1 MNHKVKNLYI
11 HIPFCKSICTYCD
24 FVRQIPKS
32 QVQEDQYI
40 NLICSQINKEIK
52 NKFKTIYIGGGTP
65 NSLSFNNL
73 EKLLKVCKKIRSINC
88 EFTIE
93 ANPEFINLE
102 QVKLFQQYKVNRIS
116 LGVQSANEKI
126 NQKFNRKH
134 SMNDVCDAIK
144 LLKKHNINN
153 ISLDFIYGYEL
164 MSLKDIKD
172 DIDFV
177 VNNKIPHVSFYSL
190 EVKNNSIFAKQDYHE
205 NELKIEEQLAYIIK
219 KMHDNN
225 FIRYEVS
232 SWCIDKKYQSKHNLC
247 YWNTNDWKAI
257 GLGAYGL
264 ENMNYYHYEGNIE
277 KMCKINK
284 IYTLKEYYFQVLMM
298 GFRLAS
304 GLDLKN
310 KLHKKAFNYFKHK
323 INGNLITIKK
333 HHVIAKNINQIDE
346 ILISII

>member
-1 MNHKVKNLYI
+1 MNHKVKSLYI

-32 QVQEDQYI
+32 QSQEDKYVD
-40 NLICSQINKEIK
+40 LICSQINREVK

-65 NSLSFNNL
+65 NSLSLDNL
-73 EKLLKVCKKIRSINC
+73 KKILKICKKNKSFNC

-93 ANPEFINLE
+93 ANPEFISLK
-102 QVKLFQQYKVNRIS
+102 QVKLFKQYGVNRIS
-116 LGVQSANEKI
+116 LGVQSTNETI
-126 NQKFNRKH
+126 NKNFNRKH
-134 SMNDVCDAIK
+134 SLNDVCDAIR

-164 MSLKDIKD
+164 MSFKDIQN

-190 EVKNNSIFAKQDYHE
+190 EVKNNSILAKQNYHE
-205 NELKIEEQLAYIIK
+205 NELIIEEQLAFIIK

-232 SWCIDKKYQSKHNLC
+232 SWCINKKYQSKHNLC

-264 ENMNYYHYEGNIE
+264 EKMNYYHYKGNIE
-277 KMCKINK
+277 KMRKIDNF
-284 IYTLKEYYFQVLMM
+284 YTLKKYYFHVLMM

-304 GLDLKN
+304 GLNLKN
-310 KLHKKAFNYFKHK
+310 QLHKKAFNYFKDK
-323 INGNLITIKK
+323 IDKDLITIKN
-333 HHVIAKNINQIDE
+333 HHVAAKNINQIDE